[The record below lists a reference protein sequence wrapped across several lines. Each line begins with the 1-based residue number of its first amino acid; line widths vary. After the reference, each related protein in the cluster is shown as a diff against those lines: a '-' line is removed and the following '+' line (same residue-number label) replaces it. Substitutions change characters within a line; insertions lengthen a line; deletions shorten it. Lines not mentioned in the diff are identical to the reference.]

1 MSPATFEAEMYTRLG
16 PGYRL
21 RPSMT
26 DPAAL
31 LVEQKIGAGF
41 FDTSLDY
48 YHDDYARIRDGYTL
62 VMTCHQDASIQCDT
76 CFMRVALPH
85 KRIAEV
91 RCPYCYARGEKSMF
105 FAGYLPLHDYL
116 LETLEKTHPRRGWQ
130 WRAELDAENRRR
142 VAAVD
147 RHAAN
152 NLEAI
157 MKERHSSIVGIA
169 RSYLADH
176 RTY

>member
-1 MSPATFEAEMYTRLG
+1 MFTRLG
-16 PGYRL
+16 RGYRV

-26 DPAAL
+26 DPAAIL
-31 LVEQKIGAGF
+31 IEQQIGRGF
-41 FDTSLDY
+41 FDTALDY
-48 YHDDYARIRDGYTL
+48 YADDYQRVRDGYTL
-62 VMTCHQDASIQCDT
+62 VMTCHQEPTIQCDT
-76 CFMRVALPH
+76 CFHRIALPH
-85 KRIAEV
+85 KRISEV

-116 LETLEKTHPRRGWQ
+116 LETLEKTHPRRGWA
-130 WRAELDAENRRR
+130 WRAELDEENRRK
-142 VAAVD
+142 VQAVD
-147 RHAAN
+147 RNASN

-157 MKERHSSIVGIA
+157 LKERHSSIVNIP